1 MRQTSAQ
8 AQRLL
13 PGVLALALL
22 LLSGP
27 CLSQQPDVIET
38 PETVDSYPAE
48 AGAPDEWTCD
58 PSNPPLPNLGLTE
71 EAGSGGCPDGM
82 VAAADF
88 CVDRYEAFVVEVLG
102 DGREAPWSPY
112 LNPGTLAIRAK
123 SAAGAVPQGY
133 ISGSQ
138 AARACYEA
146 GKRLCRP
153 DEWLRAC
160 RGEADNVYPYGNE
173 REPGVCNG
181 ERSRHPAIQ
190 LYGTFDDWIW
200 HELGNACINQLPDGL
215 ATTGE
220 HPGCVTEEGAYDLM
234 GNLHEWI
241 DDPAGTFLGGY
252 YVDTRGNGEGCK
264 YHTRAHNVTYWDYS
278 TGFRCCAD
286 R

>member
-1 MRQTSAQ
+1 MSRRCVQ
-8 AQRLL
+8 ALRLA
-13 PGVLALALL
+13 PGALGLALL
-22 LLSGP
+22 LLAGP
-27 CLSQQPDVIET
+27 CWSQQPDVIES
-38 PETVDSYPAE
+38 PEVVDVLPPEVA
-48 AGAPDEWTCD
+48 APVEWTCD
-58 PSNPPLPNLGLTE
+58 PSYPPLPNLGLSE
-71 EAGSGGCPDGM
+71 EPGSGGCPDGM

-88 CVDRYEAFVVEVLG
+88 CVDRYESFVVEVLP

-112 LNPGTLAIRAK
+112 LNPGNLPIRAK

-133 ISGSQ
+133 INGVQ

-160 RGEADNVYPYGNE
+160 RGEAETIYPYGNT

-181 ERSRHPAIQ
+181 SRARHPAFE
-190 LYGTFDDWIW
+190 LYGTTDDWIW
-200 HELGNACINQLPDGL
+200 GALDNACLNQLPDGL
-215 ATTGE
+215 ARTGE

-241 DDPAGTFLGGY
+241 DDPEGTFLGGF
-252 YVDTRGNGEGCK
+252 YVNTWGNGEGCK
-264 YHTRAHNVTYWDYS
+264 YHTRAHGVTYWDYS